1 MLSLIETFLT
11 FLTAVVNVCFPS
23 CCRKPPSDETSSKR
37 KRKRRYSITKTT
49 TETTTIESIGDPVT
63 EVE

>member
-23 CCRKPPSDETSSKR
+23 CCRKPPNDETLPN
-37 KRKRRYSITKTT
+37 RKRRYSITKTT
-49 TETTTIESIGDPVT
+49 TETTTIESVGDPIT

>member
-23 CCRKPPSDETSSKR
+23 CCRKPPNDETLP

-49 TETTTIESIGDPVT
+49 TETTTIESVGDPIT

>member
-23 CCRKPPSDETSSKR
+23 CCRKPPSDEISP

-63 EVE
+63 EVK